1 MSNLSDLLPAGAGG
15 KQVSFVASGTLTAGQ
30 AVALQS
36 DGAVTAISASNYTD
50 FIGVTDAVISDTE
63 TGSVTVRGG
72 VVTNLTGLTS
82 GSTYYVKTDGSF
94 SADTFSIADAAL
106 EKSLSTYYENDEPKD
121 VAFNNDGTLM
131 YVLGVQSVD
140 RVYQYSLSTP
150 FDVSTGFLGYGG
162 DEAVYSFRIDAQDTF
177 ARGIAF
183 SADGSKMF
191 MTGIATSLVYEYDLP
206 LPFDVISA
214 VYNSVSYYPGSIGQP
229 QALTFNNDGTKMYVV
244 GTSTVYQYSLSTA
257 FDLSTASY
265 DSVSFAAA
273 SQDSAIESVK
283 FNSDGTKMYLAG
295 TANNSVYQYSLSTAF
310 DLSTTSYD
318 SVSFSVSPIG
328 AVPTGIAFNL
338 DGSKMYITSNASN
351 NNVGAEATV
360 YQYATVPGVLAGQ
373 ALSSTSLNLSNDE

>member
-15 KQVSFVASGTLTAGQ
+15 KQVDFVASGSLTAGQ

-206 LPFDVISA
+206 LPFDVTSA
-214 VYNSVSYYPGSIGQP
+214 VYNSVSFYPGSIGQTKS
-229 QALTFNNDGTKMYVV
+229 LTFNNDGTKMYVV
-244 GTSTVYQYSLSTA
+244 GTSTVYQYSLTTG

-265 DSVSFAAA
+265 DSVSFAATT
-273 SQDSAIESVK
+273 QDSAIEGVE

>member
-15 KQVSFVASGTLTAGQ
+15 KQVDFVASGSLTAGQ
-30 AVALQS
+30 AVAIKTNGS
-36 DGAVTAISASNYTD
+36 IESISASNYTN
-50 FIGVTDAVISDTE
+50 FVGVTDAAISDTE
-63 TGSVTVRGG
+63 TGSVTIQGG
-72 VVTNLTGLTS
+72 VATNLTGLTP
-82 GSTYYVKTDGSF
+82 GLTYYVKTDGSL
-94 SADTFSIADAAL
+94 SAETFYIANAVL
-106 EKSLSTYYENDEPKD
+106 EARLSTQTVNDEPQD
-121 VAFNNDGTLM
+121 VAFNDDGTRM
-131 YVLGVQSVD
+131 YLLGADVD
-140 RVYQYSLSTP
+140 YICQYSLSTA
-150 FDVSTGFLGYGG
+150 FDLSTAFYLQQK
-162 DEAVYSFRIDAQDTF
+162 FRVDAQDTF

-206 LPFDVISA
+206 LPFDVTSA

-244 GTSTVYQYSLSTA
+244 GTSTVYQYSLTTG

-265 DSVSFAAA
+265 DSVSFAATT
-273 SQDSAIESVK
+273 QDSAIEGVE

-318 SVSFSVSPIG
+318 SVSYPTAPQGSAPNGLAFSS
-328 AVPTGIAFNL
+328 
-338 DGSKMYITSNASN
+338 DGTKMYITSDTASSI
-351 NNVGAEATV
+351 VGAQNTI
-360 YQYATVPGVLAGQ
+360 YQYATVPGVLAGK

>member
-15 KQVSFVASGTLTAGQ
+15 KQVDFVASGSLTAGQ
-30 AVALQS
+30 AVAIKTNGS
-36 DGAVTAISASNYTD
+36 IESISASNYTN
-50 FIGVTDAVISDTE
+50 FVGVTDAAISDTE
-63 TGSVTVRGG
+63 TGSVTIQGG
-72 VVTNLTGLTS
+72 VATNLTGLTP
-82 GSTYYVKTDGSF
+82 GLTYYVKTDGSL
-94 SADTFSIADAAL
+94 SAETFYIANAVL
-106 EKSLSTYYENDEPKD
+106 EARLSTKTVNDEPQD
-121 VAFNNDGTLM
+121 VAFNDDGTRM
-131 YVLGVQSVD
+131 YLLGADVD
-140 RVYQYSLSTP
+140 YICQYSLSTA
-150 FDVSTGFLGYGG
+150 FDLSTAFYLQQK
-162 DEAVYSFRIDAQDTF
+162 FRVDAQDTF

-214 VYNSVSYYPGSIGQP
+214 VYNSVSFYPGSIGQTKS
-229 QALTFNNDGTKMYVV
+229 LTFNNDGTKMYVV
-244 GTSTVYQYSLSTA
+244 GTSTVYQYSLTTG

-318 SVSFSVSPIG
+318 SVSYPTAPQGSAPNGLAFSS
-328 AVPTGIAFNL
+328 
-338 DGSKMYITSNASN
+338 DGTKMYITSDTASST
-351 NNVGAEATV
+351 VGAQNTI
-360 YQYATVPGVLAGQ
+360 YQYATVPGVLAGK

>member
-15 KQVSFVASGTLTAGQ
+15 KQVDFVASGSLTAGQ
-30 AVALQS
+30 AVAIKTNGS
-36 DGAVTAISASNYTD
+36 IESISASNYTN
-50 FIGVTDAVISDTE
+50 FVGVTDAAISDTE
-63 TGSVTVRGG
+63 TGSVTIQGG
-72 VVTNLTGLTS
+72 VATNLTGLTP
-82 GSTYYVKTDGSF
+82 GLTYYVKTDGSL
-94 SADTFSIADAAL
+94 SAETFYIANAVL
-106 EKSLSTYYENDEPKD
+106 EARLSTQTVNDEPQD
-121 VAFNNDGTLM
+121 VAFNDDGTRM
-131 YVLGVQSVD
+131 YLLGADVD
-140 RVYQYSLSTP
+140 YICQYSLSTA
-150 FDVSTGFLGYGG
+150 FDLSTAFYLQQK
-162 DEAVYSFRIDAQDTF
+162 FRVDAQDTF

-206 LPFDVISA
+206 LPFDVTSA

-244 GTSTVYQYSLSTA
+244 GTSTVYQYSLTTG

-318 SVSFSVSPIG
+318 SVSYPTAPQGSAPNGLAFSS
-328 AVPTGIAFNL
+328 
-338 DGSKMYITSNASN
+338 DGTKMYITSDTASSI
-351 NNVGAEATV
+351 VGAQNTI
-360 YQYATVPGVLAGQ
+360 YQYATVPGVLAGK

>member
-15 KQVSFVASGTLTAGQ
+15 KQVDFVASGSLTAGQ
-30 AVALQS
+30 AVAIKTNGS
-36 DGAVTAISASNYTD
+36 IESISASNYTN
-50 FIGVTDAVISDTE
+50 FVGVTDAAISDTE
-63 TGSVTVRGG
+63 TGSVTIQGG
-72 VVTNLTGLTS
+72 VATNLTGLTP
-82 GSTYYVKTDGSF
+82 GLTYYVKTDGSL
-94 SADTFSIADAAL
+94 SAETFYIANAVL
-106 EKSLSTYYENDEPKD
+106 EARLSTKTVNDEPQD
-121 VAFNNDGTLM
+121 VAFNDDGTRM
-131 YVLGVQSVD
+131 YLLGADVD
-140 RVYQYSLSTP
+140 YICQYSLSTA
-150 FDVSTGFLGYGG
+150 FDLSTAFYLQQK
-162 DEAVYSFRIDAQDTF
+162 FRVDAQDTF

-244 GTSTVYQYSLSTA
+244 GTSTVYQYSLTTG

-265 DSVSFAAA
+265 DSVSFAATT
-273 SQDSAIESVK
+273 QDSAIEGVE

-318 SVSFSVSPIG
+318 SVSYPTAPQGSAPNGLAFSS
-328 AVPTGIAFNL
+328 
-338 DGSKMYITSNASN
+338 DGTKMYITSDTAN
-351 NNVGAEATV
+351 NDVGANHTI
-360 YQYATVPGVLAGQ
+360 YQYATVPGVLAGK

>member
-15 KQVSFVASGTLTAGQ
+15 KQVDFVASGSLTAGQ
-30 AVALQS
+30 AVAIKTNGS
-36 DGAVTAISASNYTD
+36 IESISASNYTN
-50 FIGVTDAVISDTE
+50 FVGVTDAAISDTE
-63 TGSVTVRGG
+63 TGSVTIQGG
-72 VVTNLTGLTS
+72 VATNLTGLTP
-82 GSTYYVKTDGSF
+82 GLTYYVKTDGSL
-94 SADTFSIADAAL
+94 SAETFYIANAVL
-106 EKSLSTYYENDEPKD
+106 EARLSTKTVNDEPQD
-121 VAFNNDGTLM
+121 VAFNDDGTRM
-131 YVLGVQSVD
+131 YLLGADVD
-140 RVYQYSLSTP
+140 YICQYSLSTA
-150 FDVSTGFLGYGG
+150 FDLSTAFYLQQK
-162 DEAVYSFRIDAQDTF
+162 FRVDAQDTF

-214 VYNSVSYYPGSIGQP
+214 VYNSVSFYPGSIGQTKS
-229 QALTFNNDGTKMYVV
+229 LTFNNDGTKMYVV
-244 GTSTVYQYSLSTA
+244 GTSTVYQYSLTTG

-318 SVSFSVSPIG
+318 SVSYPTAPQGSAPNGLAFSS
-328 AVPTGIAFNL
+328 
-338 DGSKMYITSNASN
+338 DGTKMYITSDTAN
-351 NNVGAEATV
+351 NDVGANHTI
-360 YQYATVPGVLAGQ
+360 YQYATVPGVLAGK

>member
-15 KQVSFVASGTLTAGQ
+15 KQVDFVASGSLTAGQ
-30 AVALQS
+30 AVAIKTNGS
-36 DGAVTAISASNYTD
+36 IESISASNYTN
-50 FIGVTDAVISDTE
+50 FVGVTDAAISDTE
-63 TGSVTVRGG
+63 TGSVTIQGG
-72 VVTNLTGLTS
+72 VATNLTGLTP
-82 GSTYYVKTDGSF
+82 GLTYYVKTDGSL
-94 SADTFSIADAAL
+94 SAETFYIANAVL
-106 EKSLSTYYENDEPKD
+106 EARLSTKTVNDEPQD
-121 VAFNNDGTLM
+121 VAFNDDGTRM
-131 YVLGVQSVD
+131 YLLGADVD
-140 RVYQYSLSTP
+140 YICQYSLSTA
-150 FDVSTGFLGYGG
+150 FDLSTAFYLQQK
-162 DEAVYSFRIDAQDTF
+162 FRVDAQDTF

-206 LPFDVISA
+206 LPFDVTSA
-214 VYNSVSYYPGSIGQP
+214 VYNSVSFYPGSIGQTKS
-229 QALTFNNDGTKMYVV
+229 LTFNNDGTKMYVV
-244 GTSTVYQYSLSTA
+244 GTSTVYQYSLTTG

-318 SVSFSVSPIG
+318 SVSYPTAPQGSAPNGLAFSS
-328 AVPTGIAFNL
+328 
-338 DGSKMYITSNASN
+338 DGTKMYITSDTAN
-351 NNVGAEATV
+351 NDVGANHTI
-360 YQYATVPGVLAGQ
+360 YQYATVPGVLAGK

>member
-15 KQVSFVASGTLTAGQ
+15 KQVDFVASGSLTAGQ
-30 AVALQS
+30 AVAIKTNGS
-36 DGAVTAISASNYTD
+36 IESISASNYTN
-50 FIGVTDAVISDTE
+50 FVGVTDAAISDTE
-63 TGSVTVRGG
+63 TGSVTIQGG
-72 VVTNLTGLTS
+72 VATNLTGLTP
-82 GSTYYVKTDGSF
+82 GLTYYVKTDGSL
-94 SADTFSIADAAL
+94 SAETFYIANAVL
-106 EKSLSTYYENDEPKD
+106 EARLSTQTVNDEPQD
-121 VAFNNDGTLM
+121 VAFNDDGTRM
-131 YVLGVQSVD
+131 YLLGADVD
-140 RVYQYSLSTP
+140 YICQYSLSTA
-150 FDVSTGFLGYGG
+150 FDLSTAFYLQQK
-162 DEAVYSFRIDAQDTF
+162 FRVDAQDTF

-206 LPFDVISA
+206 LPFDVTSA

-244 GTSTVYQYSLSTA
+244 GTSTVYQYSLTTG

-318 SVSFSVSPIG
+318 SVSYPTAPQGSAPNGLAFSS
-328 AVPTGIAFNL
+328 
-338 DGSKMYITSNASN
+338 DGTKMYITSDTAN
-351 NNVGAEATV
+351 NDVGANHTI
-360 YQYATVPGVLAGQ
+360 YQYATVPGVLAGK

>member
-15 KQVSFVASGTLTAGQ
+15 KQVDFVASGSLTAGQ
-30 AVALQS
+30 AVAIKTNGS
-36 DGAVTAISASNYTD
+36 IESISASNYTN
-50 FIGVTDAVISDTE
+50 FVGVTDAAISDTE
-63 TGSVTVRGG
+63 TGSVTIQGG
-72 VVTNLTGLTS
+72 VATNLTGLTP
-82 GSTYYVKTDGSF
+82 GLTYYVKTDGSL
-94 SADTFSIADAAL
+94 SAETFYIANAVL
-106 EKSLSTYYENDEPKD
+106 EARLSTKTVNDEPQD
-121 VAFNNDGTLM
+121 VAFNDDGTRM
-131 YVLGVQSVD
+131 YLLGADVD
-140 RVYQYSLSTP
+140 YICQYSLSTA
-150 FDVSTGFLGYGG
+150 FDLSTAFYLQQK
-162 DEAVYSFRIDAQDTF
+162 FRVDAQDTF

-206 LPFDVISA
+206 LPFDVTSA

-244 GTSTVYQYSLSTA
+244 GTSTVYQYSLTTG

-318 SVSFSVSPIG
+318 SVSYPTAPQGSAPNGLAFSS
-328 AVPTGIAFNL
+328 
-338 DGSKMYITSNASN
+338 DGTKMYITSDTASSI
-351 NNVGAEATV
+351 VGAQNTI
-360 YQYATVPGVLAGQ
+360 YQYATVPGVLAGK